1 MTVVQLAEAE
11 GLRWFWHR
19 GRTRISHHV
28 VSHHFIVYDQILA
41 WQLGS
46 RRVKV
51 EIMRSHS
58 AYTLDL
64 LRCNIDHLPLVRTSY
79 KTSPNAKEWRNWVHP
94 SEGRIKNG
102 LLQRVMDTGE
112 HCSLEAIVITSLSFQ
127 IMLYHGHIFWYP
139 YPFCYIVSFL
149 QLISFIHLLFPFATI
164 TDLEHSFV
172 SAEFLVDDERSKRKV
187 GKN

>member
-64 LRCNIDHLPLVRTSY
+64 LRCNIYHLPLVRTSY
-79 KTSPNAKEWRNWVHP
+79 KTSPNAKEWRNWLHP

-127 IMLYHGHIFWYP
+127 IMLYHGHIFL
-139 YPFCYIVSFL
+139 VSISLLLYCEFL
-149 QLISFIHLLFPFATI
+149 AAHIFYSSFISLCNHHRPWTLF
-164 TDLEHSFV
+164 S
-172 SAEFLVDDERSKRKV
+172 
-187 GKN
+187 